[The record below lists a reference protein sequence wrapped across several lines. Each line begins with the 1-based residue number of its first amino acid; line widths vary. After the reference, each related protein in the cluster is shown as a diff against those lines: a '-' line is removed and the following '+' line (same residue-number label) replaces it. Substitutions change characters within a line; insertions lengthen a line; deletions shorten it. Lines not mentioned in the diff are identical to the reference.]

1 MNRAGANPWEGEKMS
16 RSDAQ
21 RRYSNLVTYQLRPMV
36 NDKKKSDDE
45 RVQILKRIC
54 QQAYRFR
61 YESGVVAQGGTR
73 EEVLDLLSDFFKPD
87 RVVGDELKDWLKRCV
102 RAFGATMSE
111 E

>member
-1 MNRAGANPWEGEKMS
+1 MNRAATDPWQGEKMS

-21 RRYSNLVTYQLRPMV
+21 RRYANLVTYQLRPMV
-36 NDKKKSDDE
+36 YDKKKSDDE

-61 YESGVVAQGGTR
+61 YEAGVVAQGGTR
-73 EEVLDLLSDFFKPD
+73 EEVMDLLMDYFKPD
-87 RVVGDELKDWLKRCV
+87 RETSEELKDWLKRCI
-102 RAFGATMSE
+102 RAFGASMSE